1 MSEDTVLI
9 VGLGNP
15 GKGHRGNRHNVGFM
29 LADALA
35 KDLGLRFTRRKGN
48 ARLAEG
54 RLEGRKLI
62 LAKPITFMNN
72 SGKSV
77 GALARYFRIPPANIL
92 VIYDDLDLPF
102 GALRLRPGGGSAG
115 HKGMRSII
123 DHLQTNEFPRLRIG
137 IDRPPG
143 RMDPSVYVLQNFSA
157 EQHAQLETILEKALR
172 CVRVFILE
180 GIQAAMNG
188 FNPVDSK

>member
-1 MSEDTVLI
+1 MSEDTFLI
-9 VGLGNP
+9 AGLGNP
-15 GKGHRGNRHNVGFM
+15 GRSYRANRHNVGYM
-29 LADALA
+29 LADVLA
-35 KDLGLRFTRRKGN
+35 KDFGLQFARRKGN

-54 RLEGRKLI
+54 RFEGRKLI

-77 GALARYFRIPPANIL
+77 GALARYFRISPSNIL

-102 GALRLRPGGGSAG
+102 GALRLRPSGGSAG

-123 DHLQTNEFPRLRIG
+123 DHLKTNEFPRLRIG

-143 RMDPSVYVLQNFSA
+143 RMDPADYVLQDFSA
-157 EQHAQLETILEKALR
+157 EQHAELEAALDR
-172 CVRVFILE
+172 ALQCVRTFILE

-188 FNPVDSK
+188 FNPVDSA

>member
-1 MSEDTVLI
+1 MV
-9 VGLGNP
+9 
-15 GKGHRGNRHNVGFM
+15 
-29 LADALA
+29 ADALA
-35 KDLGLRFTRRKGN
+35 KDLGLQFSRRKGN

-54 RLEGRKLI
+54 RLEDRKLI

-180 GIQAAMNG
+180 GVQAAMNG

>member
-1 MSEDTVLI
+1 MSEDTILI

-15 GKGHRGNRHNVGFM
+15 GKDYRNNRHNVGYM

-35 KDLGLRFTRRKGN
+35 KNLGLTFARRKGN
-48 ARLAEG
+48 ARIAEG
-54 RLEGRKLI
+54 NLEGRKLI

-77 GALARYFRIPPANIL
+77 GALARYFRILPANIL

-102 GALRLRPGGGSAG
+102 SALRLRPGGGSAG

-123 DHLQTNEFPRLRIG
+123 AHLNTNEFPRLRIG

-143 RMDPSVYVLQNFSA
+143 RMDPADYVLQNFSIAQNA
-157 EQHAQLETILEKALR
+157 ELEAVLDRALQ

-180 GIQAAMNG
+180 GIQAAMTG
-188 FNPVDSK
+188 FNPVDSV

>member
-1 MSEDTVLI
+1 MSENTILI
-9 VGLGNP
+9 AGLGNP
-15 GKGHRGNRHNVGFM
+15 GKGFRGNRHNVGYM
-29 LADALA
+29 LADVLA
-35 KDLGLRFTRRKGN
+35 KDLALQFTRRKGN
-48 ARLAEG
+48 ARIAEG
-54 RLEGRKLI
+54 RLEDRKLI
-62 LAKPITFMNN
+62 LAKPITFMNQ

-77 GALARYFRIPPANIL
+77 GALARYFRIAPANIL

-123 DHLQTNEFPRLRIG
+123 EHLQTNEFPRLRIG

-143 RMDPSVYVLQNFSA
+143 RMDPADYVLQDFSS
-157 EQHAQLETILEKALR
+157 EQRAQLPIVLGKALQ
-172 CVRVFILE
+172 CVRIFILE

-188 FNPVDSK
+188 FNPVDTK

>member
-1 MSEDTVLI
+1 MSEDTILI
-9 VGLGNP
+9 IGLGNP
-15 GKGHRGNRHNVGFM
+15 GKGHRANRHNVGYM

-35 KDLGLRFTRRKGN
+35 EDLGLQFARRKGN

-54 RLEGRKLI
+54 RLESRKLI

-77 GALARYFRIPPANIL
+77 GALARYFRIPPSNIL

-143 RMDPSVYVLQNFSA
+143 RMDPADYVLQDFSA
-157 EQHAQLETILEKALR
+157 EQHTELEAILDRGLQS
-172 CVRVFILE
+172 VRVFILE
-180 GIQAAMNG
+180 DIQAAMNG
-188 FNPVDSK
+188 FNPVDSL